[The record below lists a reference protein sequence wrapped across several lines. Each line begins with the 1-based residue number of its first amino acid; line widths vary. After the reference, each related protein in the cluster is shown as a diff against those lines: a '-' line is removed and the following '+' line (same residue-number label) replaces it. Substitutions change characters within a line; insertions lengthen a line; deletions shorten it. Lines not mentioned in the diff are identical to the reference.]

1 MLIEGT
7 SLDLWDTLT
16 YLDRLIL
23 YPKSQK
29 QAPLGFLVGGN
40 MISLVRGKRLE
51 APQSCDP

>member
-1 MLIEGT
+1 MLIDGT

-29 QAPLGFLVGGN
+29 QASLGFPGGRS
-40 MISLVRGKRLE
+40 MISLVRGKRPE
-51 APQSCDP
+51 APTVL